1 MIDHYAA
8 TAQSRAEL
16 FSGCTHE
23 QALVYAVEDV
33 VAEVFPWATMNKA
46 ALLKF
51 VDHLSEREGID
62 SPSIDYLSKRGNVL
76 ASACFESRT
85 ITVRGSDVSVG
96 TALHEIAHLT
106 CASQLHGSVFRNEL
120 VRVVRRYGDV
130 EHAALLH
137 QVFGASGLTVAP
149 WESSS

>member
-8 TAQSRAEL
+8 TAQSRVDL
-16 FSGCTHE
+16 YVGCPYE

-33 VAEVFPWATMNKA
+33 VAEIFPWATMNNS
-46 ALLKF
+46 ALAKF
-51 VDHLSEREGID
+51 VHDLSEREGID
-62 SPSIDYLSKRGNVL
+62 SPSIDFLSKRGSVL
-76 ASACFESRT
+76 ASTCFENRT
-85 ITVRGSDVSVG
+85 ITVRGSKVSVG

-106 CASQLHGSVFRNEL
+106 CASRLHGSVFRNEL
-120 VRVVRRYGDV
+120 IRLVRRYGDV

-149 WESSS
+149 WESSR